1 MDFHDKG
8 LENGPFRQLRTQI
21 KLINLIFQS
30 RAVVSFP
37 SQLSGG
43 GMSRGECEGVGE
55 RVWVGCGEVWEL
67 VCDCV

>member
-8 LENGPFRQLRTQI
+8 LENGPFRQLPTQI

-30 RAVVSFP
+30 RAAVSFP

-43 GMSRGECEGVGE
+43 GMSGGECEGVSE
-55 RVWVGCGEVWEL
+55 RVWVGCGEAWEL